1 MTINILKVGTKLE
14 NEYGVWV
21 ITEVTEYDGSIW
33 YDVRNYETLN
43 ETTVYHSQIGTFWK
57 LV

>member
-43 ETTVYHSQIGTFWK
+43 ETTAYHSQIGTFWK

>member
-1 MTINILKVGTKLE
+1 MKLKDIQQELT

-33 YDVRNYETLN
+33 YDVRNYDTFN
-43 ETTVYHSQIGTFWK
+43 ETVVYPSQIGTSWK
-57 LV
+57 LA